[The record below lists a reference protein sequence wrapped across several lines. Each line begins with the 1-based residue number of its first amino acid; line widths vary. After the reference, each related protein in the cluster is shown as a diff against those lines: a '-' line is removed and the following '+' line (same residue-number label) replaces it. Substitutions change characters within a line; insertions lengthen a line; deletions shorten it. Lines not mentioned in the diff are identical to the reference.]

1 MSQALE
7 DLKELNV
14 IPAFETR
21 MTNEEYRYTTDR
33 LDVMQINVG
42 RLCNL
47 ACKHC
52 HVEAGPNRTEVMSR
66 DVMEACLKVCREQ
79 QVGTIDITGGAP
91 EMNPDFEWLAGEACK
106 ICDHVIVRT
115 NLVILKEEKYR
126 HLPQFYAD
134 HKIEVVC
141 SLPYY
146 RAKEMDR
153 VRGNGTF
160 DQAIQVIQ
168 ELNALGYGKNPDLV
182 LNMVYNPAGAFF
194 PPVQSAMEKEY
205 KARLGE
211 DYGIVFNQL
220 FTITNNPMG
229 RFEAFLKRSG
239 NLESYMKKL
248 SDAFNEGT
256 LPGLMCR
263 FQISVGYDGKVYDCD
278 FNQAAEMP
286 VLTGQSIFDMAG
298 KPYQRRKICMAD
310 HCYGCTAGQ
319 GSSCGGATES

>member
-7 DLKELNV
+7 DIKELNV

-21 MTNEEYRYTTDR
+21 MTNEEYGYTTDR

-66 DVMEACLKVCREQ
+66 DVMEACFKVCREQ

-153 VRGNGTF
+153 VRGSGTF

-168 ELNALGYGKNPDLV
+168 ELNALGYGKKPDLV

-248 SDAFNEGT
+248 SDAFNEET

-298 KPYQRRKICMAD
+298 KPYQRRKICMAE